1 MSMVGLRAHAAFDV
15 EALRADFPTITPDQ
29 IYLDSVASS
38 LTPIPVVEAMS
49 EYYLKFRANIHRG
62 TYDLSMRASERFDE
76 AVRAVAGFLG
86 AAPEE
91 IVFTQNTTHSI
102 NLVAHTLDFEPGDEI
117 ILSNLEHTSNMA
129 PWVHLAKEK
138 GLELR
143 WYAADRDGSFDVEEF
158 ARLFSPRTKLVT
170 LTYISNVLGTVV
182 PVEEVGRLCREHGV
196 LFLVDAAQAVPHI
209 PIDVRRLDCDFLAFS
224 GHKML
229 GPTGI
234 GVLYIKLKHAVE
246 MTPGMLGGGTI
257 DTANCECPSLEECSI
272 DYCSFTDLPHKWQAG
287 TPPIAEALGLQA
299 AIGYLQEV
307 GLDRLA
313 AYEHGLMQRL
323 LQGLTEIRGVD
334 LYGPADADQRIG
346 IVSFNVG
353 TIPPEEIGRILNER
367 HGIAVRA
374 GQHCAV
380 NYFNFDDVQGVGHAA
395 GNVRAGL
402 YLYNTTAE
410 IERFLEAVDEVASV
424 LVR

>member
-1 MSMVGLRAHAAFDV
+1 MSVVGVRSQAGFDV
-15 EALRADFPTITPDQ
+15 EALRADFPTVAPDQ

-38 LTPIPVVEAMS
+38 LTPFPVVEAMT
-49 EYYLKFRANIHRG
+49 EYYLRFRANIHRG

-76 AVRAVAGFLG
+76 AVRAVAGFIG

-91 IVFTQNTTHSI
+91 IVFTQNTTHAI
-102 NLVAHTLDFEPGDEI
+102 NLVAHTLHFEPGDEI
-117 ILSNLEHTSNMA
+117 ILSNLEHTSNLA

-138 GLELR
+138 GLALR
-143 WYAADRDGSFDVEEF
+143 WYAAGRDGSFDVDEF
-158 ARLFSPRTKLVT
+158 AKLFSPRTKLVT

-182 PVEEVGRLCREHGV
+182 PVEEVGRLCRERGV
-196 LFLVDAAQAVPHI
+196 LFLVDAAQAAPHI
-209 PIDVRRLDCDFLAFS
+209 PIDVTRLNCDFLAFS

-234 GVLYIKLKHAVE
+234 GVLFIKLKHAME

-257 DTANCECPSLEECSI
+257 DTANCACPSLEECSI
-272 DYCSFTDLPHKWQAG
+272 DYCSFSELPHKWQAG

-299 AIGYLQEV
+299 AIGYLQAV
-307 GLDRLA
+307 GLDALA
-313 AYEHGLMQRL
+313 DYEHGLMRRL

-334 LYGPADADQRIG
+334 LYGPADPDLRIG
-346 IVSFNVG
+346 IVSFNIG

-380 NYFNFDDVQGVGHAA
+380 NYFTFDDPQGVDHAA

-402 YLYNTTAE
+402 YLYNTAAE
-410 IERFLEAVDEVASV
+410 IERFLEAVDEIAAV
-424 LVR
+424 LIR